1 MYPTIPTIIIGG
13 VSIIVTA
20 STTSFLLISKKLGFI
35 IILRAVR
42 NALSTDQ
49 LNQTIKKWLIHC
61 FGEEEGSSSTTGQ
74 KFLNS
79 SRGKVPSVFI
89 HGERPKTNE
98 L

>member
-1 MYPTIPTIIIGG
+1 MH
-13 VSIIVTA
+13 
-20 STTSFLLISKKLGFI
+20 
-35 IILRAVR
+35 
-42 NALSTDQ
+42 STDQ

-89 HGERPKTNE
+89 HGERPESNE